1 MNVYDISPL
10 SVIWNRLK
18 ILNSSTCQY
27 EKKLLAKNKP
37 KRKVFIIT
45 LHFKN
50 TDCMNDSC
58 LLSTTKLLSDTFCEI
73 K

>member
-18 ILNSSTCQY
+18 TLNSSTCQY

-37 KRKVFIIT
+37 KLKVFIKT
-45 LHFKN
+45 LQN
-50 TDCMNDSC
+50 TECMNDSC
-58 LLSTTKLLSDTFCEI
+58 LLPTTMLLSDTF
-73 K
+73 